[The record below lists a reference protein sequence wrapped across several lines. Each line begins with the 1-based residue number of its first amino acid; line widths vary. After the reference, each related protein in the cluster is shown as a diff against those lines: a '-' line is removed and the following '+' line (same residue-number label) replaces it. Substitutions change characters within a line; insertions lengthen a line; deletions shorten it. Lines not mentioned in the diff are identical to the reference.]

1 MAESF
6 RSILLPRPARRT
18 ALGGSII
25 RWTAARF
32 RFQLFLICSN
42 IAFAVGHREEVSIR
56 PARGRLVVA
65 CPSDVAKR
73 VIRKLRQVIMH
84 ESRKIFLR
92 SVKRPG
98 PSSDPHLKARSRWTW
113 GSSAFF
119 HAITSAHDAGDRW
132 GGRPARSNV

>member
-65 CPSDVAKR
+65 CPAEVAKR
-73 VIRKLRQVIMH
+73 VIRKVRKVILGDYPGLDR
-84 ESRKIFLR
+84 RKVRMAQAVTTGRR
-92 SVKRPG
+92 SIA
-98 PSSDPHLKARSRWTW
+98 SNWDDQNWT
-113 GSSAFF
+113 SL
-119 HAITSAHDAGDRW
+119 
-132 GGRPARSNV
+132 GGRQ